1 MEQILLKHM
10 IYMDTQLTVRPIDL
24 WGGGEG
30 TSRGFFVQNKF
41 KLIAKN
47 NDAPAGLK

>member
-1 MEQILLKHM
+1 MEQILLKHR
-10 IYMDTQLTVRPIDL
+10 IDLDTQLTDRPIDL
-24 WGGGEG
+24 PGRGK
-30 TSRGFFVQNKF
+30 GFFAQNKF